1 MKNQKFMPKVS
12 CYRFS
17 STANEQPPSNCYA
30 AQLMEKI
37 NGGGRLSREEKNY
50 LTRAVKNNSFSRHGI
65 PVTGWMFNFSPVLKR
80 YLLNQYGRW
89 YELCTADKTALRHA
103 VYGRIHEIVEIG
115 RA

>member
-17 STANEQPPSNCYA
+17 DTASEQPPENCQA

-37 NGGGRLSREEKNY
+37 NNGGRLNREEKNY
-50 LTRAVKNNSFSRHGI
+50 LTRAIKSDTFSRRGI
-65 PVTGWMFNFSPVLKR
+65 SVMGWRYDFSAVLKR
-80 YLLNQYGRW
+80 YLLNQYGQW
-89 YELCTADKTALRHA
+89 YELCAADKTALRHA

>member
-1 MKNQKFMPKVS
+1 MNPQFMPRVR

-17 STANEQPPSNCYA
+17 DTASEQPPENCQA

-37 NGGGRLSREEKNY
+37 NGGGLLNREEKNY
-50 LTRAVKNNSFSRHGI
+50 LTRAIKSDIFSRCGI
-65 PVTGWMFNFSPVLKR
+65 SVMGWRYDFSAVLKR
-80 YLLNQYGRW
+80 YLLNQYGHW
-89 YELCTADKTALRHA
+89 YELYAADKTALRHA